1 MARGVIPLKRLL
13 LSDALHCPDQAVV
26 RPGLSDARFPARK
39 VVGSSPRAMD
49 GLKQSACK
57 TPELSPPTS
66 FQPPVNFAL
75 EFMSTALDLAALGLS
90 AGVLA
95 YQLIC
100 LQSEQRQLREALD
113 ERLASFSLPTS
124 INDDILEPL
133 KASIASALAE
143 QLTKLQAPTAVS
155 AAAPAGADTKPAA
168 TDTGLPD
175 NLTPAQARG
184 ELRKELEEMKTDDIR
199 ARVRQL
205 DPAKRELFRRG
216 CPTSLDKSRKDQ
228 LITGLIEAF
237 GL

>member
-1 MARGVIPLKRLL
+1 
-13 LSDALHCPDQAVV
+13 
-26 RPGLSDARFPARK
+26 
-39 VVGSSPRAMD
+39 MD
-49 GLKQSACK
+49 GLKRSACK
-57 TPELSPPTS
+57 TPELSPPPRYQS
-66 FQPPVNFAL
+66 PVNFAL
-75 EFMSTALDLAALGLS
+75 ETMSTALDLAALGLS

-100 LQSEQRQLREALD
+100 LQSEQRQLREAID

-124 INDDILEPL
+124 VNDDILEPL

-143 QLTKLQAPTAVS
+143 QFAKAQAPTAVS
-155 AAAPAGADTKPAA
+155 TAAPADAEPKAKADA
-168 TDTGLPD
+168 GLPD
-175 NLTPAQARG
+175 GLTPAQARG

-216 CPTSLDKSRKDQ
+216 CPTPLDKSRKDQ
-228 LITGLIEAF
+228 LITGLIKAF